1 MPCENLS
8 SPPTVLLSLGY
19 ASVRHLSDFILIKF
33 YRPILLNCSSFKLQI
48 LQLLLSLLWNFSWFK
63 KPNDPLL
70 TSRWRL
76 LKCLSFK
83 KNFASE
89 KGILSELEPKQ
100 DSRFWLVILVFIMLE
115 SMSYRPSEVFANDL
129 RSRLQ
134 TLNRNTN
141 SPPTSDE
148 DTPSR

>member
-1 MPCENLS
+1 MVLQLYAGAVGRGVDVHCDGMRLQLDLLGDAGGAQAVQTQSWTTNWQMS
-8 SPPTVLLSLGY
+8 SQTLIRQGIEYWTLGW
-19 ASVRHLSDFILIKF
+19 S
-33 YRPILLNCSSFKLQI
+33 RPILLNCSSFKLQI

-70 TSRWRL
+70 TSRWSL

-100 DSRFWLVILVFIMLE
+100 DSGFSL
-115 SMSYRPSEVFANDL
+115 N
-129 RSRLQ
+129 LQ
-134 TLNRNTN
+134 I
-141 SPPTSDE
+141 SDF
-148 DTPSR
+148 

>member
-1 MPCENLS
+1 MLHSQDIHHSQSTILPWFLEPCCFASYSNFFYCFSFLS
-8 SPPTVLLSLGY
+8 PIFLMKELYKEVK
-19 ASVRHLSDFILIKF
+19 IN
-33 YRPILLNCSSFKLQI
+33 RPILLNCSSFKLQI

-70 TSRWRL
+70 TSRWSL

-100 DSRFWLVILVFIMLE
+100 DSGFSL
-115 SMSYRPSEVFANDL
+115 N
-129 RSRLQ
+129 LQ
-134 TLNRNTN
+134 I
-141 SPPTSDE
+141 SDF
-148 DTPSR
+148 